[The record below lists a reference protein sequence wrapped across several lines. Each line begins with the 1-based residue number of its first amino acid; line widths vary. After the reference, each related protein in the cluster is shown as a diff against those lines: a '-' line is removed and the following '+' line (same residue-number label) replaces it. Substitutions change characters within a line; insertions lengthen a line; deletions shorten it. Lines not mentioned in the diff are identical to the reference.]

1 MKGKLLIVSAPSGA
15 GKTTIV
21 KELLN
26 VIPNLKFSVS
36 ATSRSKRD
44 NETDGKDYYYLSV
57 SEFKNKIKND
67 EFLEWE
73 EVYKNQF
80 YGTFK
85 SEIERI
91 WHDGNH
97 VVFDVDVQGGL
108 NIKKQYKKKSLSI
121 FIMPPSLKVLENR
134 LKARQTE
141 SKKTLK
147 ARTLKARQEIMQFS
161 NFDKVIVNDDLKS
174 AFNEAKKMVSEFLSK

>member
-21 KELLN
+21 KELLK

-36 ATSRSKRD
+36 ATSRSKRN
-44 NETDGKDYYYLSV
+44 NETEGKDYYYLSV

-80 YGTFK
+80 YGTLK
-85 SEIERI
+85 SEVERI

-108 NIKKQYKKKSLSI
+108 NIKKKHKKKSLSI
-121 FIMPPSLKVLENR
+121 FIMPPSLEILEYR
-134 LKARQTE
+134 LKSRQTE

-147 ARTLKARQEIMQFS
+147 ARTLI
-161 NFDKVIVNDDLKS
+161 
-174 AFNEAKKMVSEFLSK
+174 

>member
-21 KELLN
+21 KELLK

-36 ATSRSKRD
+36 ATSRSKRN
-44 NETDGKDYYYLSV
+44 NETEGKDYYYLSV

-80 YGTFK
+80 YGTLK
-85 SEIERI
+85 SEVERI

-108 NIKKQYKKKSLSI
+108 NIKKKHKKKSLSI
-121 FIMPPSLKVLENR
+121 FIMPPSLEILEYR
-134 LKARQTE
+134 LKSRQTE

-174 AFNEAKKMVSEFLSK
+174 SFNEAKKMVSEFLSK